1 MLTRNPYIRLSI
13 YLLLLVAFGGW
24 LFHLIAASSWFAVVP
39 AVGIIWAGYRVFGLF
54 NKLHEKV
61 AYFFNAVENEDS
73 TLYFPEDIGY
83 RPTKELHKGLNR
95 INRLIQEVK
104 LRNREQERF
113 YGELLEQVATGIMVM
128 NDRGNVLQANSAAKR
143 LLNYASLN
151 HIEQLKRIDMGLF
164 HAVTQ
169 LNKGASHQFV
179 KIVQGHRVTQL
190 SLHATNAVGAGQG
203 LRIIS
208 IHDISNELD
217 AKELESWQKLI
228 RVLTHEIMNSITP
241 ITSLSQTL
249 LGYFSPLPAE
259 VDKHTAENTAKGLN
273 VINERGEGLMRF
285 VESYRTLTRLSA
297 PVFQHVELRKLVDG
311 IIVLMQ
317 SEPLFQRVQL
327 HVQVPDI
334 TINADENQ
342 LSQVFINLIRNAL
355 QAVEKV
361 ENPRIGITA
370 EQGDN
375 GLCCITIAD
384 NGIGIAH
391 ELLDQIFIPFFT
403 TRNEGSGIGLSLS
416 RQIVQNHGG
425 RLEVQSLPGNTR
437 FIIRF

>member
-39 AVGIIWAGYRVFGLF
+39 AIGVLWTGYRVIGLF

-83 RPTKELHKGLNR
+83 RPTKELHRGLNR
-95 INRLIQEVK
+95 MNRLIQEVK

-113 YGELLEQVATGIMVM
+113 YSELLEQVGTGIMVM
-128 NDRGNVLQANSAAKR
+128 NGRGNVLQANSAAKR
-143 LLNYASLN
+143 LLSYASLN
-151 HIEQLKRIDMGLF
+151 HIEQLKRIDMGLY
-164 HAVTQ
+164 HAVAQ
-169 LNKGASHQFV
+169 LNEGASHQFV
-179 KIVQGHRVTQL
+179 KIMQGHRVTQL
-190 SLHATNAVGAGQG
+190 SLHATNAVGTGQG

-249 LGYFSPLPAE
+249 LSYFSPLPTE
-259 VDKHTAENTAKGLN
+259 VDKLTVENTVKGLQ

-285 VESYRTLTRLSA
+285 VQSYRTLSKVSVPAIKAL
-297 PVFQHVELRKLVDG
+297 ELKELLDG
-311 IIVLMQ
+311 ILLLMR
-317 SEPLFQRVQL
+317 SEEDFQRV
-327 HVQVPDI
+327 HVDIDISPI
-334 TINADENQ
+334 TIHADEAQ

-361 ENPRIGITA
+361 EKPSIGITA

-384 NGIGIAH
+384 NGIGIAP

-425 RLEVQSLPGNTR
+425 RLEVQSLPGDTR
-437 FIIRF
+437 FVIRF